1 MISTLFTIGF
11 TKKTAEEFFG
21 LLEQAGVHRVIDV
34 RENRGGQLSG
44 FAKYPDLAFF
54 LNRLLGI
61 EYIHEPLLA
70 PSEEIREAY
79 RKTKDWAQYEKSF
92 SELVRQ
98 RNVLES
104 LTPGQFE
111 GNVALLCSEADPE
124 KCHRRLVVEMLA
136 QHWNALGHSFEVRH
150 LVIPKP
156 KAQKKRRPK
165 IAASCQSSSSPTSR

>member
-1 MISTLFTIGF
+1 MTSTLFTIGF
-11 TKKTAEEFFG
+11 TQKTAEEFFR
-21 LLEQAGVHRVIDV
+21 LLQDAGVRSVIDV

-54 LNRLLGI
+54 LDRLVAI

-79 RKTKDWAQYEKSF
+79 RKAKDWGQYEKSF
-92 SELVRQ
+92 FELMQQ

-124 KCHRRLVVEMLA
+124 KCHRRLVAEMLSR
-136 QHWNALGHSFEVRH
+136 HWNTLGHSYQVRH
-150 LVIPKP
+150 LLISKP

-165 IAASCQSSSSPTSR
+165 ITASCQSSSSPTSR